1 MEEHDMTILPQ
12 HTLNDGTT
20 LPAIG
25 LGTYNLRGIPGA
37 EAMADALQQ
46 GYRLLDSAV
55 NYENEGAVGKAVRM
69 SGVPREEIRVTSKL
83 PGRHHKKPNVI
94 WTIEESLLRTGLDY
108 LDLYLIH
115 WPNPSQ
121 QLFVEAW
128 EGMVEAR
135 ERGLIRSIGV
145 SNFLPEH
152 LDQLIAKTGVTP
164 AVNQVELHPYFN
176 QAEQRTADRARGILT
191 EAWTPI
197 GKGTALFAEPVIVEL
212 SRKHGR
218 TPAQVVLRWHL
229 QQGVLPIPKSADP
242 GRRQQNLAV
251 TDFALDDADMA
262 AIGTLNKANGRL
274 FDGDPRTHEE
284 F

>member
-1 MEEHDMTILPQ
+1 MTTLP
-12 HTLNDGTT
+12 HYTLNDGTT

-25 LGTYNLRGIPGA
+25 LGTYALRGIPGA
-37 EAMADALQQ
+37 ESMAEALRQ

-55 NYENEGAVGKAVRM
+55 NYENEGAVGKAVRL

-83 PGRHHKKPNVI
+83 PGRHHKKPNVT
-94 WTIEESLLRTGLDY
+94 WAIEESVLRSGLDY

-128 EGMVEAR
+128 EGMIEAR
-135 ERGLIRSIGV
+135 ERGLVRSIGV

-152 LDQLIAKTGVTP
+152 LDALIEATGVTP
-164 AVNQVELHPYFN
+164 SVNQIELHPYFN
-176 QAEQRTADRARGILT
+176 QSDQRVADAERGILT

-197 GKGTALFAEPVIVEL
+197 GKGTALLSEAPIVAAAN
-212 SRKHGR
+212 KHGR
-218 TPAQVVLRWHL
+218 TPAQVVLRWHH
-229 QQGVLPIPKSADP
+229 QIGVLPIPKSANAA
-242 GRRQQNLAV
+242 RRAENL
-251 TDFALDDADMA
+251 DIFGFELDAADMA
-262 AIGTLNKANGRL
+262 AIDMLNRVNGRL

>member
-1 MEEHDMTILPQ
+1 MPTIAQ

-25 LGTYNLRGIPGA
+25 LGTYALRGIPGA
-37 EAMADALQQ
+37 EAMADALRQ

-69 SGVPREEIRVTSKL
+69 SGVPREEVRVTSKL
-83 PGRHHKKPNVI
+83 PGRHHKKPNVT
-94 WTIEESLLRTGLDY
+94 WAIEESVLRSGLDY

-121 QLFVEAW
+121 GLFVEAW
-128 EGMVEAR
+128 EGMIEAR
-135 ERGLIRSIGV
+135 ERGLLRSIGV

-152 LDQLIAKTGVTP
+152 IDLLIEKTGVAP
-164 AVNQVELHPYFN
+164 SVNQVELHPYFN
-176 QAEQRTADRARGILT
+176 QAEQRAADRARGVLT

-197 GKGTALFAEPVIVEL
+197 GKGTALLQEQVIV
-212 SRKHGR
+212 SIANKHGR
-218 TPAQVVLRWHL
+218 TPAQVVLRWHVQL
-229 QQGVLPIPKSADP
+229 GVLPIPKSANP
-242 GRRQQNLAV
+242 ARRLENLQV
-251 TDFALDDADMA
+251 EGFELDAADMA
-262 AIGTLNKANGRL
+262 AIEGLDRVNGRL

>member
-1 MEEHDMTILPQ
+1 MPALPD

-25 LGTYNLRGIPGA
+25 LGTYALRGIPGA

-55 NYENEGAVGKAVRM
+55 NYENEGATGKAVRM
-69 SGVPREEIRVTSKL
+69 SGVPREEIRIASKL
-83 PGRHHKKPNVI
+83 PGRHHKKPNVT
-94 WTIEESLLRTGLDY
+94 WAIEESLLRSGLDY

-128 EGMVEAR
+128 EGMIEAR
-135 ERGLIRSIGV
+135 ERGLVRSIGV

-152 LDQLIAKTGVTP
+152 LDQLIAKTGVAP
-164 AVNQVELHPYFN
+164 SVNQIELHPYFN
-176 QAEQRTADRARGILT
+176 QAEQRAADKARGILT

-197 GKGTALFAEPVIVEL
+197 GKGTALLSEAPIVAAAQ
-212 SRKHGR
+212 KHGR
-218 TPAQVVLRWHL
+218 TPAQVVLRWHYQL
-229 QQGVLPIPKSADP
+229 GVLPIPKSANA
-242 GRRQQNLAV
+242 GRRAENLEI
-251 TDFALDDADMA
+251 TGFELDDADMA
-262 AIGTLNKANGRL
+262 SIATLDKANGRL

>member
-1 MEEHDMTILPQ
+1 MTIPH

-37 EAMADALQQ
+37 ESMADALRQ
-46 GYRLLDSAV
+46 GYRILDSAV

-83 PGRHHKKPNVI
+83 PGRHHKKPNVV
-94 WTIEESLLRTGLDY
+94 WTIEESVLRTGLDY
-108 LDLYLIH
+108 IDLYLIH

-128 EGMVEAR
+128 EGMIEAR
-135 ERGLIRSIGV
+135 ERGLVRSIGV
-145 SNFLPEH
+145 SNFLPEY
-152 LDQLIAKTGVTP
+152 LDQLIEKTGVTP
-164 AVNQVELHPYFN
+164 SVNQIELHPYFN
-176 QAEQRTADRARGILT
+176 QAEQRAADKARGILT

-197 GKGTALFAEPVIVEL
+197 GKGTALLSEAPIVAAAN
-212 SRKHGR
+212 KHSR
-218 TPAQVVLRWHL
+218 TPAQVVLRWHYQL
-229 QQGVLPIPKSADP
+229 GVLPIPKSANTD
-242 GRRQQNLAV
+242 RRAENLAV
-251 TDFALDDADMA
+251 FDFALEDSDMA
-262 AIGTLNKANGRL
+262 AIGTLTRANGRL

>member
-1 MEEHDMTILPQ
+1 MTIPN

-25 LGTYNLRGIPGA
+25 LGTYALRGIPGA
-37 EAMADALQQ
+37 AAMADALHA

-55 NYENEGAVGKAVRM
+55 NYENEGAVGNAVRM
-69 SGVPREEIRVTSKL
+69 SGVPREEVRVTSKL
-83 PGRHHKKPNVI
+83 PGRHHKKPNVT
-94 WTIEESLLRTGLDY
+94 WAIEESLLRSGLDY

-128 EGMVEAR
+128 EGMIEAR
-135 ERGLIRSIGV
+135 ERGLVRSIGV

-152 LDQLIAKTGVTP
+152 LDELIAKTGVTP
-164 AVNQVELHPYFN
+164 SVNQIELHPYFN
-176 QAEQRTADRARGILT
+176 QPEQRAADKARGILT
-191 EAWTPI
+191 QAWTPI
-197 GKGTALFAEPVIVEL
+197 GKGTALLSEAPIVAAAQ
-212 SRKHGR
+212 KHGR
-218 TPAQVVLRWHL
+218 TPAQIVLRWHF
-229 QQGVLPIPKSADP
+229 QNGVLPIPKSANAA
-242 GRRQQNLAV
+242 RQAENL
-251 TDFALDDADMA
+251 DISGFALDDSDMA
-262 AIGTLNKANGRL
+262 AINALTRVNGRL

>member
-1 MEEHDMTILPQ
+1 MPPLPD

-20 LPAIG
+20 LPAVG
-25 LGTYNLRGIPGA
+25 LGTYALRGIPGA
-37 EAMADALQQ
+37 EGMAEALRE

-69 SGVPREEIRVTSKL
+69 SGVPREQIRVTSKL
-83 PGRHHKKPNVI
+83 PGRHHKKPNVT
-94 WTIEESLLRTGLDY
+94 WAIEESLLRSGLDY

-128 EGMVEAR
+128 EGMIEAR
-135 ERGLIRSIGV
+135 ERGLVRSIGV

-152 LDQLIAKTGVTP
+152 LDQLIEKTGVAP
-164 AVNQVELHPYFN
+164 SVNQIELHPYFN
-176 QAEQRTADRARGILT
+176 QPEQRAADKARGILT

-197 GKGTALFAEPVIVEL
+197 GKGTGLLAEPAVVAAA
-212 SRKHGR
+212 SKHNR
-218 TPAQVVLRWHL
+218 SPAQVVLRWHL
-229 QQGVLPIPKSADP
+229 QLGVLPIPKSATP
-242 GRRQQNLAV
+242 SRRRENLELAG
-251 TDFALDDADMA
+251 FALDEADMA
-262 AIGTLNKANGRL
+262 AINALSRPDGRL

>member
-1 MEEHDMTILPQ
+1 MSLPAY
-12 HTLNDGTT
+12 TLNDGTT

-25 LGTYNLRGIPGA
+25 LGTYALRGIPGA
-37 EAMADALQQ
+37 EAMAEALRQ

-69 SGVPREEIRVTSKL
+69 SGVPRDEIRVTSKL
-83 PGRHHKKPNVI
+83 PGRHHKKPNVT
-94 WTIEESLLRTGLDY
+94 WAIEESLLRSGLDY

-121 QLFVEAW
+121 KLFVEAW
-128 EGMVEAR
+128 EGMIEAR
-135 ERGLIRSIGV
+135 ERGLVRSIGV

-152 LDQLIAKTGVTP
+152 LDELIAKTGVTP
-164 AVNQVELHPYFN
+164 SVNQVELHPYFN
-176 QAEQRTADRARGILT
+176 QAEQRAADKARGILT

-197 GKGTALFAEPVIVEL
+197 GKGTALLGEAPIVAAAQ
-212 SRKHGR
+212 KHGR
-218 TPAQVVLRWHL
+218 TPAQVVLRWHHQL
-229 QQGVLPIPKSADP
+229 GVLPIPKSANA
-242 GRRQQNLAV
+242 GRRAENFNLAG
-251 TDFALDDADMA
+251 FALDDADMA
-262 AIGTLNKANGRL
+262 AIANLTREKGRL

>member
-1 MEEHDMTILPQ
+1 MSIPN

-37 EAMADALQQ
+37 ESMADALRQ
-46 GYRLLDSAV
+46 GYRILDSGV

-69 SGVPREEIRVTSKL
+69 SGVPREEVRVTSKL
-83 PGRHHKKPNVI
+83 PGRHHKKPNVV
-94 WTIEESLLRTGLDY
+94 WTIEESVLRTGLDY
-108 LDLYLIH
+108 IDLYLIH

-121 QLFVEAW
+121 KLFVEAW
-128 EGMVEAR
+128 EGMIEAR
-135 ERGLIRSIGV
+135 ERGLVRSIGV
-145 SNFLPEH
+145 SNFLPEY
-152 LDQLIAKTGVTP
+152 LDELIARTGVAP
-164 AVNQVELHPYFN
+164 SVNQIELHPYFN
-176 QAEQRTADRARGILT
+176 QAEQRAADKARGVLT

-197 GKGTALFAEPVIVEL
+197 GKGTALLSEAPIVAAAA
-212 SRKHGR
+212 KHNR
-218 TPAQVVLRWHL
+218 TPAQVVLRWHYQL
-229 QQGVLPIPKSADP
+229 GVLPIPKSADA
-242 GRRQQNLAV
+242 GRRAENLKV
-251 TDFALDDADMA
+251 FDFALDDADMA

>member
-1 MEEHDMTILPQ
+1 MPALRDHI
-12 HTLNDGTT
+12 LNDGTT
-20 LPAIG
+20 LPVIG
-25 LGTYNLRGIPGA
+25 LGTYALRGIPGA
-37 EAMADALQQ
+37 EAMADALRQ

-69 SGVPREEIRVTSKL
+69 SGVPREDIRVTSKL
-83 PGRHHKKPNVI
+83 PGRHHKKPNVT
-94 WTIEESLLRTGLDY
+94 WAIEESLLRTGLDY

-128 EGMVEAR
+128 EGMIEAR
-135 ERGLIRSIGV
+135 ERGLVRSIGV

-164 AVNQVELHPYFN
+164 RVNQVELHPYFN
-176 QAEQRTADRARGILT
+176 QAEQRAADKQRGILT

-197 GKGTALFAEPVIVEL
+197 GKGTALLTEVPIVAAAK
-212 SRKHGR
+212 KHSCS
-218 TPAQVVLRWHL
+218 PAQVVLRWHYQL
-229 QQGVLPIPKSADP
+229 GVLPRPKSANAA
-242 GRRQQNLAV
+242 RRAENLDIAG
-251 TDFALDDADMA
+251 FELDAADMA
-262 AIGTLNKANGRL
+262 SIAQLTRPTGRL

>member
-1 MEEHDMTILPQ
+1 MSLPN

-20 LPAIG
+20 LPAVG
-25 LGTYNLRGIPGA
+25 LGTYALRGIPGA
-37 EAMADALQQ
+37 EAMADALRA

-69 SGVPREEIRVTSKL
+69 SGVPREEVRVTSKL
-83 PGRHHKKPNVI
+83 PGRHHKKPNVT
-94 WTIEESLLRTGLDY
+94 WAIEESLLRSGLDY

-128 EGMVEAR
+128 EGMIEAR
-135 ERGLIRSIGV
+135 ERGLVRSIGV

-152 LDQLIAKTGVTP
+152 LDQLIEKTGVAP
-164 AVNQVELHPYFN
+164 SVNQVELHPYFN
-176 QAEQRTADRARGILT
+176 QPEQRAADKQRGILT
-191 EAWTPI
+191 QAWTPI
-197 GKGTALFAEPVIVEL
+197 GKGTALLSEAPIVEIA
-212 SRKHGR
+212 RKHGR
-218 TPAQVVLRWHL
+218 TPAQIVLRWHYQL
-229 QQGVLPIPKSADP
+229 GVLPIPKSANAA
-242 GRRQQNLAV
+242 RRAENLDIAGF
-251 TDFALDDADMA
+251 TLDTADMV
-262 AIGTLNKANGRL
+262 AINGLTGPAGRL

>member
-1 MEEHDMTILPQ
+1 MSIPN

-37 EAMADALQQ
+37 ESMADALRQ
-46 GYRLLDSAV
+46 GYRILDSAV

-83 PGRHHKKPNVI
+83 PGRHHKKPNVV
-94 WTIEESLLRTGLDY
+94 WTIEESVLRTGLDY
-108 LDLYLIH
+108 IDLYLIH

-121 QLFVEAW
+121 KLFVEAW
-128 EGMVEAR
+128 EGMIEAR
-135 ERGLIRSIGV
+135 ERGLVRSIGV
-145 SNFLPEH
+145 SNFLPEY
-152 LDQLIAKTGVTP
+152 LDELIAKTGVAP
-164 AVNQVELHPYFN
+164 SVNQIELHPYFN
-176 QAEQRTADRARGILT
+176 QAEQRAADKARGVLT

-197 GKGTALFAEPVIVEL
+197 GKGTALLSEAPIVAAA
-212 SRKHGR
+212 RKHSR
-218 TPAQVVLRWHL
+218 TPAQVVLRWHYQL
-229 QQGVLPIPKSADP
+229 GVLPIPKSANAD
-242 GRRQQNLAV
+242 RRAENLGV
-251 TDFALDDADMA
+251 FDFALDAADMA
-262 AIGTLNKANGRL
+262 AIGTLNRQNGRL